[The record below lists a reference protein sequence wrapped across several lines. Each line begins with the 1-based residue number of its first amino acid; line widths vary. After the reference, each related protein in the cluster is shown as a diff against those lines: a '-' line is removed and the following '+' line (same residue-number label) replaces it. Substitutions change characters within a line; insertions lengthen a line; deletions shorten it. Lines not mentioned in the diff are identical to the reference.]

1 MEVGCQV
8 RYSHGMRSGD
18 AIQRVFLTGGSGFVG
33 GAVLRKLLQQGYGVN
48 ALVHREPLDQ
58 QGDVRSIRGE
68 LFDAAALDAGMAD
81 AQAVIHLVGII
92 EENVQRGITFDR
104 MHVEGS
110 RQVID
115 AASRAGVR
123 RFVLMSANGVRP
135 DAVSNYHQSKWRA
148 ETYLRESGLDWTIFR
163 PSMIH
168 GAGGAFTEMLAGWA
182 KRRRAPY
189 LFMPYFGRGV
199 LGQVGGGRLQPVQV
213 DDVARAFV
221 DALANPSTVG
231 QTYELGGPEAYTW
244 PQFYRIASEL
254 IVGRRQAVLP
264 IPGWYA
270 TLLTRLLPH
279 CILPFNRDQ
288 VVMALEDNTVD
299 LAAFERDFGWRPRA
313 FAATLQEYAAKL
325 R

>member
-1 MEVGCQV
+1 
-8 RYSHGMRSGD
+8 MRSGN

-33 GAVLRKLLQQGYGVN
+33 GAVLRELVGRGYGVN

-58 QGDVRSIRGE
+58 VGDVRSIRGG
-68 LFDAAALDAGMAD
+68 LFDAAALEVGMAD

-92 EENVQRGITFDR
+92 EEDVRRGITFDR
-104 MHVEGS
+104 MHFEGS
-110 RQVID
+110 QRVID
-115 AASRAGVR
+115 AASRVGVR

-135 DAVSNYHQSKWRA
+135 DAVSNYHRSNWRA
-148 ETYLRESGLDWTIFR
+148 ETYLRESGLDWTIIR

-168 GAGGAFTEMLAGWA
+168 GPGGAFTAMLAGWA
-182 KRRRAPY
+182 RRRRAPY

-199 LGQVGGGRLQPVQV
+199 LGQGGSGRLQPVLV

-221 DALANPSTVG
+221 DALATPSTIG
-231 QTYELGGPEAYTW
+231 QTYELGGPEVYTW

-254 IVGRRQAVLP
+254 IVGRRRAVLP

-270 TLLTRLLPH
+270 TLLTRLLPQR
-279 CILPFNRDQ
+279 ILPFNRDQ

-299 LAAFERDFGWRPRA
+299 LAAFECDFGWRPRA
-313 FAATLQEYAAKL
+313 FAATLQEYAATL